1 MTTKHGTASQVT
13 GSYVEFQV
21 AVLRAL
27 LRDIDPDV
35 ALAWTQNGESL
46 ARVLRD
52 ALVPDGAKPAGNT
65 FLLSVDYGRSIEE
78 GVKAGR
84 YDWAN
89 SDITS
94 KNFLTNKLKGTVE
107 VAVEL
112 IHLNRVVSTSEALR
126 ELDKAGYRPAE
137 LHELLA
143 FGEKYPELQRK
154 FPVVALGS
162 VWQDRLGSHDVPYLD
177 RYGSRRHLHLIWIE
191 SVWGEVYRFAAV
203 RK

>member
-13 GSYVEFQV
+13 GSYVEFQA
-21 AVLRAL
+21 AVLQAL
-27 LRDIDPDV
+27 PRDIDSDV
-35 ALAWTQNGESL
+35 ALGWTQNGESL
-46 ARVLRD
+46 ARVLRE
-52 ALVPDGAKPAGNT
+52 ALTPDNKPAGNT
-65 FLLSVDYGRSIEE
+65 YPLSVDYERSVEK

-89 SDITS
+89 SDITAR
-94 KNFLTNKLKGTVE
+94 NFPTERNGTAE

-112 IHLNRVVSTSEALR
+112 VHFNRHVSTDEAFR
-126 ELDKAGYRPAE
+126 ELDRMGFRPAE

-143 FGEKYPELQRK
+143 FGEKHPEVQRE

-162 VWQDRLGSHDVPYLD
+162 VWQF
-177 RYGSRRHLHLIWIE
+177 RYGSRFVPYLSGGDSERGLYLGWIGFD
-191 SVWGEVYRFAAV
+191 WFEVCRFAAV